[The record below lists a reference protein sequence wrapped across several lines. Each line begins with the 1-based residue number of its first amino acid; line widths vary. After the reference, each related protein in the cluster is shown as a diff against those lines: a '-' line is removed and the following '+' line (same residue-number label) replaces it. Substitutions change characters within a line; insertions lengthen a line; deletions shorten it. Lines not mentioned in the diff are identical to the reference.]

1 MALPAKR
8 RLLKF
13 NFEEEGAH
21 VALVS
26 KGANGVP
33 LLIAKSVNN
42 LPSVSDY
49 VKVQKALEQ
58 ITVTLSMEEFLRK
71 FFDMWYDDAE
81 TLVKLL
87 GMQTEHEYWKEQ
99 NPELMK
105 DSDWLEE
112 KVSKF
117 QLMKS
122 LHENTVS
129 NVDAD
134 DFIEILALQETI
146 EKALLE
152 HNPQGDPLVETIN
165 VEKAQF
171 EQLEKNANEKE
182 VAVAKA
188 AQLETEVAIEKA
200 AKEALQEE
208 LNVIKAAKEASAL
221 EVVKAQL
228 VGLVAEGQLEGV
240 AKSLHALGAEASQP
254 IIDSMVAAK
263 TAVEKSTLFEETTH
277 ADEVVVEKSAAE
289 KSAETR
295 AAYLAEQAQNSIL

>member
-1 MALPAKR
+1 MATKATR
-8 RLLKF
+8 RLMKF

-21 VALVS
+21 IALVS
-26 KGANGVP
+26 KEQGGAANGKK
-33 LLIAKSVNN
+33 LLIAKSLNN

-71 FFDMWYDDAE
+71 FFDMWSDDAE
-81 TLVKLL
+81 MLTKLL
-87 GMQTEHEYWKEQ
+87 GFETEWESYQTEQPAIAISH
-99 NPELMK
+99 L
-105 DSDWLEE
+105 DWLEE

-146 EKALLE
+146 EKALIE
-152 HNPQGDPLVETIN
+152 HNPKGDPLVETVN
-165 VEKAQF
+165 VEKAQY

-188 AQLETEVAIEKA
+188 AQLETEVAT
-200 AKEALQEE
+200 LQEE

-228 VGLVAEGQLEGV
+228 VGLVAEDQLEAI
-240 AKSLHALGAEASQP
+240 AKSLHGIGAEAAQP

-289 KSAETR
+289 KSAEKR
-295 AAYLAEQAQNSIL
+295 AAHLAEHAQNPIL

>member
-81 TLVKLL
+81 TLVKIM

-99 NPELMK
+99 NPEPME
-105 DSDWLEE
+105 DSSWLEE

-152 HNPQGDPLVETIN
+152 HNPKGDPLVETVN
-165 VEKAQF
+165 VEKAQY

-188 AQLETEVAIEKA
+188 AQLENEVAT
-200 AKEALQEE
+200 LQEE

-228 VGLVAEGQLEGV
+228 VGLVAEDQLEGV
-240 AKSLHALGAEASQP
+240 AKSLHALGAEAAQP
-254 IIDSMVAAK
+254 IIDSMTAAK
-263 TAVEKSTLFEETTH
+263 TAVEKSTLFEETSH

-295 AAYLAEQAQNSIL
+295 AAYLAEQAQKSIL

>member
-1 MALPAKR
+1 MALQAKR

-21 VALVS
+21 IALVS
-26 KGANGVP
+26 KDQGGAANGVP
-33 LLIAKSVNN
+33 LLLTKSVSN
-42 LPSVSDY
+42 LPAVSDY

-81 TLVKLL
+81 TLVKIM

-99 NPELMK
+99 NPELMS
-105 DSDWLEE
+105 DSSFLEE

-188 AQLETEVAIEKA
+188 AQLETEVA
-200 AKEALQEE
+200 ALQEQ
-208 LNVIKAAKEASAL
+208 LNVIKSANEASAL

-228 VGLVAEGQLEGV
+228 VGLVAEDKLEAI
-240 AKSLHALGAEASQP
+240 AKSLFALG
-254 IIDSMVAAK
+254 DAAK
-263 TAVEKSTLFEETTH
+263 DIIESMSVQKATLEASTLFTETTH

-289 KSAETR
+289 KSAEAR
-295 AAYLAEQAQNSIL
+295 AAFLADHAQNSII

>member
-1 MALPAKR
+1 MNKAKR
-8 RLLKF
+8 ILKDF
-13 NFEEEGAH
+13 NFEENGSRVDLVFKTQGGA
-21 VALVS
+21 
-26 KGANGVP
+26 AN
-33 LLIAKSVNN
+33 S
-42 LPSVSDY
+42 Y
-49 VKVQKALEQ
+49 
-58 ITVTLSMEEFLRK
+58 T
-71 FFDMWYDDAE
+71 
-81 TLVKLL
+81 TLVCKATNDLA
-87 GMQTEHEYWKEQ
+87 
-99 NPELMK
+99 
-105 DSDWLEE
+105 DSILDEE
-112 KVSKF
+112 I
-117 QLMKS
+117 
-122 LHENTVS
+122 NT
-129 NVDAD
+129 
-134 DFIEILALQETI
+134 I
-146 EKALLE
+146 
-152 HNPQGDPLVETIN
+152 NPQGDPLVETIN

-228 VGLVAEGQLEGV
+228 VGLVAEDQLEGV

>member
-81 TLVKLL
+81 LLVKLMGL
-87 GMQTEHEYWKEQ
+87 QTENEYWREQ
-99 NPELMK
+99 APEAS
-105 DSDWLEE
+105 SDAEWLQERM
-112 KVSKF
+112 SKF

-152 HNPQGDPLVETIN
+152 HNPKGDPQVDTIN
-165 VEKAQF
+165 VEKAQY

-188 AQLETEVAIEKA
+188 AQLENEVAIEKA

-228 VGLVAEGQLEGV
+228 VGLVAEDKLEAI
-240 AKSLHALGAEASQP
+240 AKSLHDLGTESAQP

-263 TAVEKSTLFEETTH
+263 TAVEKSTLFVETTH

-295 AAYLAEQAQNSIL
+295 AAFLAEQAQNSIL

>member
-1 MALPAKR
+1 MNKAKR
-8 RLLKF
+8 ILKDF
-13 NFEEEGAH
+13 NFEENGSRVDLVFKTQGGA
-21 VALVS
+21 
-26 KGANGVP
+26 AN
-33 LLIAKSVNN
+33 S
-42 LPSVSDY
+42 Y
-49 VKVQKALEQ
+49 
-58 ITVTLSMEEFLRK
+58 T
-71 FFDMWYDDAE
+71 
-81 TLVKLL
+81 TLVCKATNDLA
-87 GMQTEHEYWKEQ
+87 
-99 NPELMK
+99 
-105 DSDWLEE
+105 DSILDEE
-112 KVSKF
+112 I
-117 QLMKS
+117 
-122 LHENTVS
+122 NT
-129 NVDAD
+129 
-134 DFIEILALQETI
+134 I
-146 EKALLE
+146 
-152 HNPQGDPLVETIN
+152 NPQGDPLVETIN

-188 AQLETEVAIEKA
+188 AQLETEVAT
-200 AKEALQEE
+200 LQEE

-228 VGLVAEGQLEGV
+228 VGLVAEDQLEGV

>member
-1 MALPAKR
+1 MALQAKR

-21 VALVS
+21 IALVS
-26 KGANGVP
+26 KDQGGAANGVP
-33 LLIAKSVNN
+33 LLLTKSVSN

-71 FFDMWYDDAE
+71 FFNMYYDDAE
-81 TLVKLL
+81 TLVKLM

-99 NPELMK
+99 NPELMS
-105 DSDWLEE
+105 DSSFLED

-122 LHENTVS
+122 LHDNTVS

-152 HNPQGDPLVETIN
+152 HNPKGDPLVDTIN
-165 VEKAQF
+165 VEKAQY

-188 AQLETEVAIEKA
+188 AQLETEVAT
-200 AKEALQEE
+200 LQEE

-228 VGLVAEGQLEGV
+228 VGLVAEDQLEGI
-240 AKSLHALGAEASQP
+240 AKSLHALGAEAAQP
-254 IIDSMVAAK
+254 IIDSMTASK

-277 ADEVVVEKSAAE
+277 ADEVAVEKSAAE

-295 AAYLAEQAQNSIL
+295 AAYLAEQALKSI